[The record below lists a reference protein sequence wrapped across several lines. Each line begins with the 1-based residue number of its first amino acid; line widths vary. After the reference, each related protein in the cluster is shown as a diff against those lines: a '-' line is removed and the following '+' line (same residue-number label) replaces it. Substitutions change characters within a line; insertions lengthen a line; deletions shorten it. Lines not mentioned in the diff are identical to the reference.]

1 MIRLVPDWLL
11 YIVVITVLV
20 FVLFRVDQ
28 RQDAP
33 EALPDSPQTGSFLP
47 PPSQY
52 DPAVLAEVGPIASGL
67 GSAFAISTDGWWLTA
82 RHVVDGCDAVGL
94 VVSRGAAVR
103 VQEVKRAEFADIALL
118 KTDSSFVPHTED
130 AEAPARRVLSLDTS
144 ERRFQ
149 IGQRAFHVG
158 FPQGRPG
165 EAYSR
170 LIGRETLIARGRYD
184 LEEPVLAW
192 AELGRTIGLRGS
204 LAGIS
209 GGPALAANG
218 QVIGITVA
226 ESARRGRIY
235 TAAPSSILR
244 LLRVEQVEAT
254 GTPSERLTPNNY
266 GQASDDMRRDLAVA
280 QVVCVAGEQAPAS

>member
-1 MIRLVPDWLL
+1 MMRLIPDWLL
-11 YIVVITVLV
+11 YIVVIAVIV

-33 EALPDSPQTGSFLP
+33 EALPDAPETGSFLP

-52 DPAVLAEVGPIASGL
+52 DPAVLVEVGPVASGM
-67 GSAFAISTDGWWLTA
+67 GSAFAISQDGWWLTA
-82 RHVVDGCDAVGL
+82 RHVVDGCQAVGL
-94 VVSRGAAVR
+94 IVSRGAAAR
-103 VQEVKRAEFADIALL
+103 VVEVKRAEFADIALL
-118 KTDSSFVPHTED
+118 RTES
-130 AEAPARRVLSLDTS
+130 APVALSLDTS

-184 LEEPVLAW
+184 LEESVLAW
-192 AELGRTIGLRGS
+192 AELGRTSGLRGS

-209 GGPALAANG
+209 GGPALASNG

-235 TAAPSSILR
+235 TASPASILR
-244 LLRVEQVEAT
+244 LLRVEQVEAQ
-254 GTPSERLTPNNY
+254 GTPGERLTPDNY
-266 GQASDDMRRDLAVA
+266 GQASDDLRRNLAVA
-280 QVVCVAGEQAPAS
+280 QVVCVAPEDMPRS

>member
-11 YIVVITVLV
+11 YIVVITVVV

-28 RQDAP
+28 RHDAP
-33 EALPDSPQTGSFLP
+33 EALPDSPQTGAFLP

-52 DPAVLAEVGPIASGL
+52 DPAVLVEVGPISSGM
-67 GSAFAISTDGWWLTA
+67 GTAFAITPDGWWLTA

-94 VVSRGAAVR
+94 VVSRGQAVR
-103 VQEVKRAEFADIALL
+103 VLKVRRAEFADIALL
-118 KTDSSFVPHTED
+118 KTDS
-130 AEAPARRVLSLDTS
+130 APVAMSLDTS

-149 IGQRAFHVG
+149 IGQRAYHVG
-158 FPQGRPG
+158 FPQGQPG

-184 LEEPVLAW
+184 LEEPVLVW
-192 AELGRTIGLRGS
+192 AELGRTSGLRGS

-244 LLRVEQVEAT
+244 LLTVEQVTAN
-254 GTPSERLTPNNY
+254 GPPGERLTPDNY
-266 GQASDDMRRDLAVA
+266 GQVSDDMRRNLAVA
-280 QVVCVAGEQAPAS
+280 QVVCVTGHDTPGT

>member
-1 MIRLVPDWLL
+1 MMRLIPDWLL
-11 YIVVITVLV
+11 YIVVITVVV

-28 RQDAP
+28 RHDAP
-33 EALPDSPQTGSFLP
+33 EALPDAPTTGSFLP

-52 DPAVLAEVGPIASGL
+52 DPAVLVEVGPVASGM
-67 GSAFAISTDGWWLTA
+67 GSAFAISPDGWWLTA
-82 RHVVDGCDAVGL
+82 RHVVDGCEAVGL
-94 VVSRGAAVR
+94 IVSRGAAAR
-103 VQEVKRAEFADIALL
+103 VVDIKRALFADIALL
-118 KTDSSFVPHTED
+118 KTES
-130 AEAPARRVLSLDTS
+130 APTALAIDTS
-144 ERRFQ
+144 ERSFQ
-149 IGQRAFHVG
+149 VGQRAFHIG

-184 LEEPVLAW
+184 IEEPVLAW
-192 AELGRTIGLRGS
+192 AELGRTSGLRGS

-209 GGPALAANG
+209 GGPALSSSG

-244 LLRVEQVEAT
+244 LLRVEQIEAQ
-254 GTPSERLTPNNY
+254 GAPAERLTPDNY
-266 GQASDDMRRDLAVA
+266 GQASDDLRRNLAVA
-280 QVVCVAGEQAPAS
+280 QVVCVAPQDMPRT

>member
-11 YIVVITVLV
+11 YIVVITVVV

-33 EALPDSPQTGSFLP
+33 EALPDAPETGAFLP

-52 DPAVLAEVGPIASGL
+52 DPAVLVEVGPVASGM
-67 GSAFAISTDGWWLTA
+67 GSAFAISPDGWWLTA
-82 RHVVDGCDAVGL
+82 RHVVDGCEGVGL
-94 VVSRGAAVR
+94 IVSRGAAAR
-103 VQEVKRAEFADIALL
+103 VTDVKRALFADIALL
-118 KTDSSFVPHTED
+118 KTDS
-130 AEAPARRVLSLDTS
+130 APVALAIDTS

-184 LEEPVLAW
+184 IEEPVLAW
-192 AELGRTIGLRGS
+192 AELGRTSGLRGS

-235 TAAPSSILR
+235 TAAPSSIMR
-244 LLRVEQVEAT
+244 LLRVEQIEAQ
-254 GTPSERLTPNNY
+254 GAPSERLTPDNY
-266 GQASDDMRRDLAVA
+266 GQASDDLRRTLAVA
-280 QVVCVAGEQAPAS
+280 QVVCVAPQDMPRT

>member
-1 MIRLVPDWLL
+1 MIRLIPDWLL
-11 YIVVITVLV
+11 YIIVITVVV

-28 RQDAP
+28 RSNAP
-33 EALPDSPQTGSFLP
+33 EALPDAPETGAFLP

-52 DPAVLAEVGPIASGL
+52 DPAVLVEVGPVASGM
-67 GSAFAISTDGWWLTA
+67 GSAFAISQEGWWLTA
-82 RHVVDGCDAVGL
+82 RHVVDGCQHVGL
-94 VVSRGAAVR
+94 IVGRGSAAR
-103 VQEVKRAEFADIALL
+103 VTEVKRALFADIALL
-118 KTDSSFVPHTED
+118 KTESAPLALALDS
-130 AEAPARRVLSLDTS
+130 S

-149 IGQRAFHVG
+149 VGQRAFHVG

-184 LEEPVLAW
+184 VEEPVLAW
-192 AELGRTIGLRGS
+192 AELGRTSGLRGS

-209 GGPALAANG
+209 GGPALSASG
-218 QVIGITVA
+218 QVIGVTIA

-235 TAAPSSILR
+235 TAAPSSVLR

-254 GTPSERLTPNNY
+254 GAPAPRLSPDNY
-266 GQASDDMRRDLAVA
+266 GQQSDDLRRDLAVA
-280 QVVCVAGEQAPAS
+280 QVVCVAPGDGPPV

>member
-11 YIVVITVLV
+11 YIVVITVVV

-28 RQDAP
+28 RHDAP
-33 EALPDSPQTGSFLP
+33 EALPDAPEAGSFLP

-52 DPAVLAEVGPIASGL
+52 DPAVLVEVGPISSGM
-67 GSAFAISTDGWWLTA
+67 GTAFAISPDGWWLTA

-94 VVSRGAAVR
+94 VVSRGQAVR
-103 VQEVKRAEFADIALL
+103 VDNVKRAEFADIALL
-118 KTDSSFVPHTED
+118 KTES
-130 AEAPARRVLSLDTS
+130 APVAMSLDTS

-158 FPQGRPG
+158 FPQGQPG

-184 LEEPVLAW
+184 LEEPVLVW
-192 AELGRTIGLRGS
+192 AELGRTSGLRGS

-244 LLRVEQVEAT
+244 LLTVEQVAAT
-254 GTPSERLTPNNY
+254 GAPGERMTADNY
-266 GQASDDMRRDLAVA
+266 GQESDDLRRNLAVA
-280 QVVCVAGEQAPAS
+280 QVVCVAAEPRT

>member
-1 MIRLVPDWLL
+1 MMRLIPDWLL
-11 YIVVITVLV
+11 YIVVITVVV

-28 RQDAP
+28 RHDAP
-33 EALPDSPQTGSFLP
+33 EALPDAPTTGSFLP

-52 DPAVLAEVGPIASGL
+52 DPAVLVEVGPVASGM
-67 GSAFAISTDGWWLTA
+67 GSAFAISPDGWWLTA
-82 RHVVDGCDAVGL
+82 RHVVDGCEAVGL
-94 VVSRGAAVR
+94 IVSRGAAAR
-103 VQEVKRAEFADIALL
+103 VVDVKRALFADIALL
-118 KTDSSFVPHTED
+118 KTES
-130 AEAPARRVLSLDTS
+130 APTALAIDTS
-144 ERRFQ
+144 ERSFQ
-149 IGQRAFHVG
+149 IGQRAFHIG

-184 LEEPVLAW
+184 IEEPVLAW
-192 AELGRTIGLRGS
+192 AELGRTSGLRGS

-209 GGPALAANG
+209 GGPALSSSG

-244 LLRVEQVEAT
+244 LLRVEQIEAQ
-254 GTPSERLTPNNY
+254 GAPAERLTPDNY
-266 GQASDDMRRDLAVA
+266 GQASDDMRRNLAVA
-280 QVVCVAGEQAPAS
+280 QVVCVAPQDMPRT

>member
-11 YIVVITVLV
+11 YIVVITVVV

-28 RQDAP
+28 RHDAP

-52 DPAVLAEVGPIASGL
+52 DPAVLVEVGPIASGM
-67 GSAFAISTDGWWLTA
+67 GSAFAIAPDGWWLTA
-82 RHVVDGCDAVGL
+82 RHVVDGCNSVGL
-94 VVSRGAAVR
+94 VVSRGQAVR
-103 VQEVKRAEFADIALL
+103 VLEVKRAEFADIALL
-118 KTDSSFVPHTED
+118 RTES
-130 AEAPARRVLSLDTS
+130 APVAMSLDTS

-158 FPQGRPG
+158 FPQGQPG

-184 LEEPVLAW
+184 LEEPVLVW
-192 AELGRTIGLRGS
+192 AEIGRTSGLRGS

-244 LLRVEQVEAT
+244 LLAVEQVTAT
-254 GTPSERLTPNNY
+254 GAPGERLTPDNY
-266 GQASDDMRRDLAVA
+266 GQVSDDMRRNLAVA
-280 QVVCVAGEQAPAS
+280 QVVCVAGHDTPGT

>member
-1 MIRLVPDWLL
+1 MMRLIPDWLL
-11 YIVVITVLV
+11 YIVVITVIVL
-20 FVLFRVDQ
+20 VLFRVDQ

-33 EALPDSPQTGSFLP
+33 EAYRNESPETGSFLP

-52 DPAVLAEVGPIASGL
+52 DPAVLVEVGPVASGM
-67 GSAFAISTDGWWLTA
+67 GSAFAISPDGWWLTA
-82 RHVVDGCDAVGL
+82 RHVVDGCQAVGL
-94 VVSRGAAVR
+94 IVSRGAAVR
-103 VQEVKRAEFADIALL
+103 VVDVKRAQFADIALL
-118 KTDSSFVPHTED
+118 RTEGPTV
-130 AEAPARRVLSLDTS
+130 EPGVETEPRRALSLDTS

-170 LIGRETLIARGRYD
+170 LIGRETLIARGRYN

-192 AELGRTIGLRGS
+192 AELGRTSGLRGS

-209 GGPALAANG
+209 GGPALASNG

-226 ESARRGRIY
+226 ESSRRGRIY
-235 TAAPSSILR
+235 TASPASILR
-244 LLRVEQVEAT
+244 LLRVEQVEAQ
-254 GTPSERLTPNNY
+254 GTPGERLTPDNY
-266 GQASDDMRRDLAVA
+266 GQASDDLRRTLAVA
-280 QVVCVAGEQAPAS
+280 QVVCVASEDMPGT

>member
-11 YIVVITVLV
+11 YIVMITVVV
-20 FVLFRVDQ
+20 FVLFRVDR

-33 EALPDSPQTGSFLP
+33 EAYRNESPVAGSFLP
-47 PPSQY
+47 PPSEY
-52 DPAVLAEVGPIASGL
+52 DPAVLVEVGPIASGM
-67 GSAFAISTDGWWLTA
+67 GSAFAISPDGWWLTA

-94 VVSRGAAVR
+94 IVSRGAAAR
-103 VQEVKRAEFADIALL
+103 VTDVKRALFADIALL
-118 KTDSSFVPHTED
+118 KTES
-130 AEAPARRVLSLDTS
+130 APLALALDTS

-184 LEEPVLAW
+184 MEEPVLAW
-192 AELGRTIGLRGS
+192 AELGRTSGLRGS

-209 GGPALAANG
+209 GGPTLAANG

-235 TAAPSSILR
+235 TAAPSSIMR
-244 LLRVEQVEAT
+244 LLRVEQVEAQ
-254 GTPSERLTPNNY
+254 GEPAERLTPDNY
-266 GQASDDMRRDLAVA
+266 GLASDDLRRNLAVA
-280 QVVCVAGEQAPAS
+280 QVVCVAPQDMPAT

>member
-1 MIRLVPDWLL
+1 MMRLIPDWLL
-11 YIVVITVLV
+11 YIVVITVVV

-28 RQDAP
+28 RHDAP
-33 EALPDSPQTGSFLP
+33 EALPDAPTTGSFLP

-52 DPAVLAEVGPIASGL
+52 DPAVLVEVGPVASGM
-67 GSAFAISTDGWWLTA
+67 GSAFAISPDGWWLTA
-82 RHVVDGCDAVGL
+82 RHVVDGCEAVGL
-94 VVSRGAAVR
+94 IVSRGAAAR
-103 VQEVKRAEFADIALL
+103 VVDVKRALFADIALL
-118 KTDSSFVPHTED
+118 KTES
-130 AEAPARRVLSLDTS
+130 APTALAIDTS
-144 ERRFQ
+144 ERSFQ

-184 LEEPVLAW
+184 IEEPVLAW
-192 AELGRTIGLRGS
+192 AELGRTSGLRGS

-209 GGPALAANG
+209 GGPALASNG

-244 LLRVEQVEAT
+244 LLRVEQIEAQ
-254 GTPSERLTPNNY
+254 GAPSERLTPDNY
-266 GQASDDMRRDLAVA
+266 GQASDDLRRNLAVA
-280 QVVCVAGEQAPAS
+280 QVVCVAPQDMPRT

>member
-1 MIRLVPDWLL
+1 MIRLIPDWLL
-11 YIVVITVLV
+11 YIVVIAVVV

-28 RQDAP
+28 RADAP
-33 EALPDSPQTGSFLP
+33 EALPDAPETGAFLP

-52 DPAVLAEVGPIASGL
+52 DPAVLVEVGPVASGM
-67 GSAFAISTDGWWLTA
+67 GSAFAISQEGWWLTA
-82 RHVVDGCDAVGL
+82 RHVVDGCQAVGL
-94 VVSRGAAVR
+94 IVSRGAAAR
-103 VQEVKRAEFADIALL
+103 VVDVKRAEFADIALL
-118 KTDSSFVPHTED
+118 RTES
-130 AEAPARRVLSLDTS
+130 APVALSLDTS

-184 LEEPVLAW
+184 LEESVLAW
-192 AELGRTIGLRGS
+192 AELGRTSGLRGS

-209 GGPALAANG
+209 GGPALASNG

-235 TAAPSSILR
+235 TASPASILR
-244 LLRVEQVEAT
+244 LLRVEQVEAQ
-254 GTPSERLTPNNY
+254 GTPGERLTPDNY
-266 GQASDDMRRDLAVA
+266 GQASDDLRRNLAVA
-280 QVVCVAGEQAPAS
+280 QVVCVAPEDMPRS

>member
-1 MIRLVPDWLL
+1 MIRLIPDWLL
-11 YIVVITVLV
+11 YIIVIAVVV

-33 EALPDSPQTGSFLP
+33 EALPDAPETGAFLP

-52 DPAVLAEVGPIASGL
+52 DPAVLVEVGPVASGM
-67 GSAFAISTDGWWLTA
+67 GSAFAISEDGWWLTA
-82 RHVVDGCDAVGL
+82 RHVVDGCEAVGL
-94 VVSRGAAVR
+94 IVSRGAAAR
-103 VQEVKRAEFADIALL
+103 VTDVKRALFADIALL
-118 KTDSSFVPHTED
+118 KTES
-130 AEAPARRVLSLDTS
+130 APVSLAIDTS

-170 LIGRETLIARGRYD
+170 LIGRETLVARGRYD
-184 LEEPVLAW
+184 IEEPVLAW
-192 AELGRTIGLRGS
+192 AELGRTSGLRGS

-209 GGPALAANG
+209 GGPAISASG
-218 QVIGITVA
+218 QVIGVTVA

-244 LLRVEQVEAT
+244 LLRVEQVEPQGA
-254 GTPSERLTPNNY
+254 PSPRLTPDNY
-266 GQASDDMRRDLAVA
+266 GQESDDLRRDLVVA
-280 QVVCVAGEQAPAS
+280 QVVCVAPADAPRQQ

>member
-1 MIRLVPDWLL
+1 MIRLIPDWLL
-11 YIVVITVLV
+11 YIVVIAVLV

-28 RQDAP
+28 RHDAP
-33 EALPDSPQTGSFLP
+33 EALPDAPETGAFLP

-52 DPAVLAEVGPIASGL
+52 DPAVLVEVGPVASGM
-67 GSAFAISTDGWWLTA
+67 GSAFAISPDGWWLTA
-82 RHVVDGCDAVGL
+82 RHVVDGCEAVGL
-94 VVSRGAAVR
+94 IVSRGAAAR
-103 VQEVKRAEFADIALL
+103 VTDVKRALFADIALL
-118 KTDSSFVPHTED
+118 KTDS
-130 AEAPARRVLSLDTS
+130 APVSLAIDTS

-184 LEEPVLAW
+184 IEEPVLAW
-192 AELGRTIGLRGS
+192 AEMGRTGGLRGS

-209 GGPALAANG
+209 GGPAIAANG

-235 TAAPSSILR
+235 TAAPSSITR
-244 LLRVEQVEAT
+244 LLRVEQIEAQ
-254 GTPSERLTPNNY
+254 GAPAERLTPDNY
-266 GQASDDMRRDLAVA
+266 GQASDDLRRSLAVA
-280 QVVCVAGEQAPAS
+280 QVVCVAPGDAGT

>member
-1 MIRLVPDWLL
+1 MMRLIPDWLL
-11 YIVVITVLV
+11 YIVVIAVVV

-28 RQDAP
+28 RADAP
-33 EALPDSPQTGSFLP
+33 EALPDSPEAGSFLP

-52 DPAVLAEVGPIASGL
+52 DPAVLVEVGPVASGL
-67 GSAFAISTDGWWLTA
+67 GSAFAISPDGWWLTA
-82 RHVVDGCDAVGL
+82 RHVVDGCEHVGL
-94 VVSRGAAVR
+94 IVSRGAAAR
-103 VQEVKRAEFADIALL
+103 VTDVKRALFADIALL
-118 KTDSSFVPHTED
+118 KTES
-130 AEAPARRVLSLDTS
+130 APIALSLDTS

-184 LEEPVLAW
+184 IEEPVLAW
-192 AELGRTIGLRGS
+192 AELGRTSGLRGS

-235 TAAPSSILR
+235 TAAPSSITR
-244 LLRVEQVEAT
+244 LLRVEQVEAQ
-254 GTPSERLTPNNY
+254 GAPAERLTPDNY
-266 GQASDDMRRDLAVA
+266 GQESDDLRRNLAVA
-280 QVVCVAGEQAPAS
+280 QVVCVAPGET